1 MQKSLAQLQTDWI
14 THGNIA
20 KLKAKLSGEIDGQA
34 REKLEFL
41 IHEQRKLLSDHV
53 RL

>member
-1 MQKSLAQLQTDWI
+1 MQKSLTQLQTDWI

-20 KLKAKLSGEIDGQA
+20 KLKARLSMEIDEQA
-34 REKLEFL
+34 REKLETQIL
-41 IHEQRKLLSDHV
+41 AQQKMLSDHM